1 MLTGVAG
8 KEHVVLR
15 LVTGLVARRRAESAT
30 CSRRHAV
37 NLVPL
42 DEFALGGYC
51 FHAVAHVC
59 LCHGANRRDEQIL
72 QTWAKVAGLRSS
84 RHRTSQHRGGT

>member
-42 DEFALGGYC
+42 DEFALG
-51 FHAVAHVC
+51 
-59 LCHGANRRDEQIL
+59 
-72 QTWAKVAGLRSS
+72 
-84 RHRTSQHRGGT
+84 